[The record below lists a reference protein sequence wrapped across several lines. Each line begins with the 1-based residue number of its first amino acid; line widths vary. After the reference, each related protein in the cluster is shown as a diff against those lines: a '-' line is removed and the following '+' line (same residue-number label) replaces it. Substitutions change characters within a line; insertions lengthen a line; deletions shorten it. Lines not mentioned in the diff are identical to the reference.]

1 MYAYDETRN
10 LIEVRGRGVKI
21 FTLLLDHNLSYV
33 DNTCYEKLLC
43 STSSTAVR
51 IYIGK
56 TVHLVSFLADAIMRT
71 ICVGTVSIS
80 ITYMAIIVAF
90 INIYENNLFAKGNW
104 LEKKMLN
111 SLLDNKTIIC
121 DEQLFSF
128 FQNLI

>member
-1 MYAYDETRN
+1 
-10 LIEVRGRGVKI
+10 
-21 FTLLLDHNLSYV
+21 
-33 DNTCYEKLLC
+33 
-43 STSSTAVR
+43 
-51 IYIGK
+51 
-56 TVHLVSFLADAIMRT
+56 MRT
-71 ICVGTVSIS
+71 ISVGTVSIS

-90 INIYENNLFAKGNW
+90 INIFAKGNW

>member
-1 MYAYDETRN
+1 
-10 LIEVRGRGVKI
+10 
-21 FTLLLDHNLSYV
+21 
-33 DNTCYEKLLC
+33 
-43 STSSTAVR
+43 
-51 IYIGK
+51 
-56 TVHLVSFLADAIMRT
+56 MRT
-71 ICVGTVSIS
+71 ISVGTVSIS

-104 LEKKMLN
+104 LEKKKLN